1 MKPHAFVAMP
11 FGKKPDPDG
20 KLIDFN
26 AIYDDLIKPAC
37 EAAGMDVFRADE
49 ELAAGDIKSDMFQ
62 ELLIADLVIADLTL
76 DNPNVWYELGVRH
89 ALRARGIVLIQGPRE
104 KQPFD
109 IYTDRKLNYRLENG
123 RPDPKTLEP
132 DKKALA
138 EMVKATMES
147 WHGRKISP
155 VYHLLPNLQEPEWKD
170 LRVGDAVEF
179 WRAYEAWEQRIELAR
194 RGGLIGDLLVL
205 ADEAPVAAF
214 RAEAHIKAGIALRK
228 TERFDFAL
236 EQLEKGLAVESD
248 HKDGLRE
255 KGICLQRLAILGK
268 PGFTLDRARL
278 HYRAVLGQYPHD
290 AETQALLARIDK
302 DEWLEAWRSHDSTR
316 EQMRVDAAYE
326 ESLLRTA
333 IESYRQAF
341 CCNPGHY
348 YSGINALTLMYLY
361 SDLKQ
366 SSRYDSDM
374 KTMAGALRFAVA
386 CEPAPSFWSLATLGD
401 LEVLVGT
408 PESVTTAYRDAVAK
422 AENDWFALN
431 STLSQLRMLEDLGF
445 HPEQVNA
452 GMDVFKRALARL
464 AKPKAQWQ
472 PRNVFLFSGHM
483 IDKPGRQPPRFPNDK
498 AAIAAERIEEALI
511 CQGAGEGDLALT
523 QGAAGGDLL
532 FAEACA
538 KLGVRLQLLQPFPEA
553 EFIQRSILP
562 SEQGPSWRER
572 YFKLKAQLPMPPR
585 SMPDALGPLPKGIDP
600 YERCNL
606 WLLYTALACGID
618 KVHFICLWNGEG
630 GDGPG
635 STAHMCREVNDRTGQ
650 VIWIDTRKLG

>member
-11 FGKKPDPDG
+11 FGKKPGPDG
-20 KLIDFN
+20 ALIDFN
-26 AIYDDLIKPAC
+26 AIYDNLIKPAC

-49 ELAAGDIKSDMFQ
+49 ELAAGDIKTDMFQ

-104 KQPFD
+104 RQPFD
-109 IYTDRKLNYRLENG
+109 IYTDRKLNYRLKNG
-123 RPDPKTLEP
+123 KPDRKTLEQ
-132 DKKALA
+132 DKKALTG
-138 EMVKATMES
+138 MVKATMES

-155 VYHLLPNLQEPEWKD
+155 VYHLLPSLQEPEWKA
-170 LRVGDAVEF
+170 LRVGDAIEF
-179 WRAYEAWEQRIELAR
+179 WQAHEAWEQRIELAR

-228 TERFDFAL
+228 AERFGFAL
-236 EQLEKGLAVESD
+236 EQLEKGLTVEPD
-248 HKDGLRE
+248 HRDGLRE
-255 KGICLQRLAILGK
+255 KGTCLQRLAVLGK

-278 HYRAVLGQYPHD
+278 DYRAMLDERDLHD
-290 AETQALLARIDK
+290 AETQALLARVDK

-333 IESYRQAF
+333 IESYRKAF
-341 CCNPGHY
+341 RCDPGHY
-348 YSGINALTLMYLY
+348 YSGINALTLMHLY
-361 SDLKQ
+361 FDLKQ
-366 SSRYDSDM
+366 DSRYDFDTE
-374 KTMAGALRFAVA
+374 TMAGAVRFAVA

-401 LEVLVGT
+401 LEVLTGT
-408 PESVTTAYRDAVAK
+408 PESVTAAYRDAVAK
-422 AENDWFALN
+422 AENDWFSLN
-431 STLSQLRMLEDLGF
+431 STLSQLRILEDLDF
-445 HPEQVNA
+445 HPERVNA
-452 GMDVFKRALARL
+452 GIAVFERALARL

-483 IDKPGRQPPRFPNDK
+483 IDKPDRQPPRFPNDK
-498 AAIAAERIEEALI
+498 AGIAAERIEEALI
-511 CQGAGEGDLALT
+511 RQGAGEDDLALT
-523 QGAAGGDLL
+523 QSAAGGDLL

-562 SEQGPSWRER
+562 SEQGQSWRER
-572 YFKLKAQLPMPPR
+572 YFKLKAQSP
-585 SMPDALGPLPKGIDP
+585 
-600 YERCNL
+600 
-606 WLLYTALACGID
+606 
-618 KVHFICLWNGEG
+618 
-630 GDGPG
+630 
-635 STAHMCREVNDRTGQ
+635 
-650 VIWIDTRKLG
+650 